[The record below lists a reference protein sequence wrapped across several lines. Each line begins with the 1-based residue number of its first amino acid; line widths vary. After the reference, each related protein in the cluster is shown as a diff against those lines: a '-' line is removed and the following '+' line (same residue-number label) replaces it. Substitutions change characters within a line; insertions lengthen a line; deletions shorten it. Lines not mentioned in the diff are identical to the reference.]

1 MDLFMCVQL
10 MISHLDNDPFVDFLK
25 HEDQDSNEE
34 GKNKHLGN
42 VYQSLLNSLDLE
54 FISQQIEKTLHDLER
69 NIQAFADV
77 GEDNHYGLVD
87 SVVGGIVLL
96 QYLIG
101 LRETK
106 SGNTPFEQFEDNVSD
121 ILLEFPSL
129 CRLFSDAGSNISPV
143 MNNKSN
149 LKTIFGAER
158 ILNNLYAQNYVE
170 KAFTGGSLSKY
181 KNLILNFDGFGGR
194 ISLNDYIEK
203 NLAVIEPSREKG
215 NYEWIKLIKSVNID
229 ERFKIYKALLQS
241 IKHILYLNRTNDS
254 TTLERL
260 IKSLIFGPNK
270 ANDVFNIRG
279 LAGQQIEVSIFE
291 GDQKPIELQVEDNS
305 VRLDGLWWSS
315 DFVEG
320 LRNIGLEI
328 SRVEGEKAVIDHEK
342 TNRRIDELIG
352 LLDSRLMSSTQKEQE
367 TSFSDSTEQQ
377 GISFDKVTVSEPP
390 VQQPLTFD
398 EPPVQ
403 ESISFSDSTEQPEV
417 LEKVAETR
425 KALLKNKPFN
435 PFHKSERRENKFL
448 NMNYTA
454 SQRKTGI
461 ILLKM

>member
-1 MDLFMCVQL
+1 M
-10 MISHLDNDPFVDFLK
+10 
-25 HEDQDSNEE
+25 
-34 GKNKHLGN
+34 
-42 VYQSLLNSLDLE
+42 
-54 FISQQIEKTLHDLER
+54 
-69 NIQAFADV
+69 
-77 GEDNHYGLVD
+77 
-87 SVVGGIVLL
+87 
-96 QYLIG
+96 
-101 LRETK
+101 
-106 SGNTPFEQFEDNVSD
+106 
-121 ILLEFPSL
+121 
-129 CRLFSDAGSNISPV
+129 GS
-143 MNNKSN
+143 
-149 LKTIFGAER
+149 E
-158 ILNNLYAQNYVE
+158 
-170 KAFTGGSLSKY
+170 
-181 KNLILNFDGFGGR
+181 GR

-342 TNRRIDELIG
+342 ANRRIDELIG
-352 LLDSRLMSSTQKEQE
+352 LLDTRLTNFSQTEQE
-367 TSFSDSTEQQ
+367 TSFSDSTKQQ

-403 ESISFSDSTEQPEV
+403 ESISF
-417 LEKVAETR
+417 
-425 KALLKNKPFN
+425 
-435 PFHKSERRENKFL
+435 
-448 NMNYTA
+448 
-454 SQRKTGI
+454 
-461 ILLKM
+461 

>member
-1 MDLFMCVQL
+1 M
-10 MISHLDNDPFVDFLK
+10 
-25 HEDQDSNEE
+25 E
-34 GKNKHLGN
+34 
-42 VYQSLLNSLDLE
+42 
-54 FISQQIEKTLHDLER
+54 
-69 NIQAFADV
+69 
-77 GEDNHYGLVD
+77 
-87 SVVGGIVLL
+87 
-96 QYLIG
+96 
-101 LRETK
+101 
-106 SGNTPFEQFEDNVSD
+106 
-121 ILLEFPSL
+121 
-129 CRLFSDAGSNISPV
+129 
-143 MNNKSN
+143 
-149 LKTIFGAER
+149 
-158 ILNNLYAQNYVE
+158 
-170 KAFTGGSLSKY
+170 
-181 KNLILNFDGFGGR
+181 
-194 ISLNDYIEK
+194 
-203 NLAVIEPSREKG
+203 
-215 NYEWIKLIKSVNID
+215 
-229 ERFKIYKALLQS
+229 S

-367 TSFSDSTEQQ
+367 TSFSDSTEQR

-403 ESISFSDSTEQPEV
+403 ESVSFSDSIEQAEV

-425 KALLKNKPFN
+425 KALLKNNPFS
-435 PFHKSERRENKFL
+435 PFHKSEKKRKQIPEYELYGFTKEDWENTPEK
-448 NMNYTA
+448 
-454 SQRKTGI
+454 
-461 ILLKM
+461 